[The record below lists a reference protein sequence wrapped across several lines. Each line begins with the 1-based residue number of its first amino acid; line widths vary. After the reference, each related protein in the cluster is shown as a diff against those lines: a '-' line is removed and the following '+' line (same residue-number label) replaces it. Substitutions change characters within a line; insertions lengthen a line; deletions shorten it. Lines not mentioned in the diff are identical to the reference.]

1 MPKTWR
7 PSVRAKIWS
16 MVALFLLGLGGL
28 SLTGL
33 FADQAMLIDEKRH
46 SLRRLVES
54 ARSIVS
60 HYHQLERSGQLSG
73 AHAREGAREALR
85 AMRYDEVEYFWINS
99 LAEVPHMVM
108 HPTRPDLEGQPLL
121 DSALGL
127 AHAWQSGDA
136 GEMQKF
142 DRPTPLFIAFN
153 EVARTGGQG
162 FVSYL
167 WPKPLG
173 DGGATESQYPKLSY
187 VMRFDPWGWVIGS
200 GVYVDDVGALVR
212 ERLAGRARLVLLI
225 AVPLIALAALLAT
238 TITRPLLRGARALE
252 AMRQGRR
259 RLAALPVE
267 RDDEIGTL
275 IDGFNRLQN
284 DLKDKTEALARS
296 NAELEQLATVFT
308 HAREGVMITAPD
320 GTILNVNQSF
330 SRISGYSRDELIGSN
345 PRMLKSGH
353 QDDVFYAGMWQAL
366 THTGHWSGE
375 IWNRHKQGH
384 LYAELLTISA
394 VRDAHGQTR
403 HYVSLI
409 SDITTQKEYQQQLE
423 YIAHYDVLTALPNR
437 MLLADRLRQAIA
449 QAQRERCRVAVVY
462 IDLDGFKAI
471 NDTHGHAAGDALLMA
486 VAQRMQ
492 QCLRGQDTIA
502 RLGGDEFVALLTAL
516 PEQYDVRPLA
526 QRLLEAASLPVQHG
540 ALQLQ
545 VSCSIGITYHDPGG
559 PGDEEQLLIEADQAM
574 YQAKLAG
581 KNTLHVYGQGQGQAP
596 TPAPCTTSGLS

>member
-1 MPKTWR
+1 
-7 PSVRAKIWS
+7 
-16 MVALFLLGLGGL
+16 
-28 SLTGL
+28 
-33 FADQAMLIDEKRH
+33 
-46 SLRRLVES
+46 
-54 ARSIVS
+54 
-60 HYHQLERSGQLSG
+60 
-73 AHAREGAREALR
+73 
-85 AMRYDEVEYFWINS
+85 
-99 LAEVPHMVM
+99 
-108 HPTRPDLEGQPLL
+108 
-121 DSALGL
+121 
-127 AHAWQSGDA
+127 
-136 GEMQKF
+136 
-142 DRPTPLFIAFN
+142 
-153 EVARTGGQG
+153 
-162 FVSYL
+162 
-167 WPKPLG
+167 
-173 DGGATESQYPKLSY
+173 GGATESQYPKLSY

-275 IDGFNRLQN
+275 IDGFNRLHN

-366 THTGHWSGE
+366 TDTGHWSGE

-581 KNTLHVYGQGQGQAP
+581 KNTLHVYGQGQAP